1 MPAQGYKSIEIVQ
14 AYIIDVLWGCGPVQR
29 YEQDQT
35 WMLLGM
41 AIRCVCVFFV
51 WLYLAVSGFVF
62 APVSVL
68 ALVSQ
73 CVCMGL
79 TLYPALRRFSVP
91 DWAPDAICV
100 VF

>member
-41 AIRCVCVFFV
+41 AIRCVCVFFSC
-51 WLYLAVSGFVF
+51 LCLAVSVF
-62 APVSVL
+62 ASASVL
-68 ALVSQ
+68 AL
-73 CVCMGL
+73 
-79 TLYPALRRFSVP
+79 YPALWRFSVL